1 MSKLPYEWAL
11 CPLSDLATV
20 TSGGTPSRFVKEF
33 WDGGTL
39 PWVTPTDITATS
51 GRFLSQSKEM
61 ITPLGLA
68 SCSAKLLP
76 AGAILMTSRATLG
89 ESRIATREVCTNQG
103 FKSLV
108 PLRNTDVYFL
118 LYQMQ
123 LNKPSY
129 ERLGIGSTF
138 LEVSKKATESFLLK
152 TPPLPQQRRIAEI
165 LSTVDEAIEA
175 TEALI
180 AKQQQIKAGLMHDLF
195 TRGVWTADSIA
206 AAQAAGSPA
215 AASANVGQLRPPQS
229 TAPELYKDSPLGWIP
244 KDWEVTPIGRV
255 FHIQLG
261 KMLSKASKTGRGS
274 APYLGNRSVQWDRID
289 LTSIEEMDF
298 NASERVKFELLP
310 GDLLVCE
317 GGEVGRTAMWRGEM
331 TGCFYQKALHRLR
344 PLSDVGNPS
353 FMLRYM
359 RYAYLRGV
367 FHLFTSQ
374 SSIAHLTH
382 EKLSRVPM
390 LVPGNDEQRSIAE
403 FFDVFEEQADQE
415 GQKLE
420 KLQKQKQG
428 LMQDLLSGEV
438 KVMK

>member
-1 MSKLPYEWAL
+1 MSELTDGWAL

-20 TSGGTPSRFVKEF
+20 TSGGTPSRFVKDF

-39 PWVTPTDITATS
+39 PWVTPTDITATN
-51 GRFLSQSKEM
+51 GRFLFQSKEM

-76 AGAILMTSRATLG
+76 VGAILMTSRATLG
-89 ESRIATREVCTNQG
+89 ESRIATREMCTNQG

-108 PLRNTDVYFL
+108 PLRNTDVFFL
-118 LYQMQ
+118 FYQMQ
-123 LNKPSY
+123 LNKPAY

-138 LEVSKKATESFLLK
+138 LEVSKKDTESFLLK
-152 TPPLPQQRRIAEI
+152 TPPLPHQRRIAEI
-165 LSTVDEAIEA
+165 LSTVDDAIEA

-195 TRGVWTADSIA
+195 TRGVWTAESIA
-206 AAQAAGSPA
+206 RAQEAGSPA
-215 AASANVGQLRPPQS
+215 ADSAKPGQLRPS
-229 TAPELYKDSPLGWIP
+229 RETAPELYKESPLGWIP
-244 KDWEVTPIGRV
+244 RDWKVKAIGTV
-255 FHIQLG
+255 FNIQLG

-298 NASERVKFELLP
+298 NTSERVKFELLP

-374 SSIAHLTH
+374 SSIAHLTQ
-382 EKLSRVPM
+382 EKLSSVPM
-390 LVPGNDEQRSIAE
+390 LVPSNGEQQCIVE
-403 FFDVFEEQADQE
+403 FFEIFEEQSDQE
-415 GQKLE
+415 AQKLE

-428 LMQDLLSGEV
+428 LMQDLLTGRV
-438 KVMK
+438 TVA